1 MFVREGGAVAI
12 RILMAW
18 AAFTFCAASAHA
30 QREEPR
36 PEQPLLDEQPPG
48 QIVELPGLRDRAEIV
63 TLAPEVLDRLLAVA
77 VEERV
82 ELAGWPLMPGRR
94 EDVLLTRHDV
104 YARGAQLW
112 GVGGGHRQRLPR
124 SRWVYLWGG
133 AVGDDQLRVMVS
145 IDPHRRELMG
155 VTFGPGGAFELK
167 PVPPSLH
174 PASSDYLLGPRW
186 LLQRVEADP
195 GKDWRCDDPKVPR
208 GTSADALAAMVELD
222 RVGAAAITTQHIA
235 TIAVD
240 TDNQF
245 MAGKFANDT
254 VAATNYIA
262 SLFAQMNAIYQRDL
276 LVRLVQGTTFLR
288 TAPDPWTVND
298 APPYSDDSNGQKL
311 DELTHYWS
319 ANLASVPR
327 ALTLMLSGRGGGG
340 AAGVAW
346 IDALC
351 SNAYGYAFSRVTTT
365 GTAPNRSDLQVTAH
379 EIGHVFGSPHTHCY
393 NTLGLTNPDNCFS
406 GESFAGKACF
416 AGAPQCPAPA
426 TYQGVSARGTLM
438 SYCHLLAGCSA
449 ETVFHPTSISLLA
462 PKIEA
467 KTPPMAGAAAC
478 ILPDTGGVAPVELT
492 GVSPPSGPTSGGTAV
507 TLTGSGFAPGAT
519 VSFGGAA
526 ASSVVVQSATRITAF
541 TPAHAAGTVA
551 VTVTNPGGA
560 ADTLSPGFFYWP
572 PPAAGD
578 FYTLTPCRLVDTRNA
593 AGPRGGP
600 ALAGQEL
607 RSFPVS
613 GACGVPADAK
623 AVAANVTV
631 VSPAQ
636 DGHLGVYPGDSFA
649 LGTWVVSFRAG
660 TTLASFAVAT
670 LATNG
675 AGTVLVHN
683 QSGGTVHVVIDV
695 TGYFR

>member
-1 MFVREGGAVAI
+1 
-12 RILMAW
+12 MAL
-18 AAFTFCAASAHA
+18 AALTFCAPSTHA
-30 QREEPR
+30 QREEP
-36 PEQPLLDEQPPG
+36 PG
-48 QIVELPGLRDRAEIV
+48 EIVELPGFDDRAEIV

-82 ELAGWPLMPGRR
+82 ELAGWPLMPGHR

-104 YARGAQLW
+104 YAPGAQLW
-112 GVGGGHRQRLPR
+112 ELRGGRRQRLPR

-133 AVGDDQLRVMVS
+133 AARDDRLRVVVS
-145 IDPHRRELMG
+145 IDPHRRELAGMA
-155 VTFGPGGAFELK
+155 FGPDGAFELK
-167 PVPPSLH
+167 PVPPSWH
-174 PASSDYLLGPRW
+174 PPPGSYVLGPRW
-186 LLQRVEADP
+186 VLQRVEADP
-195 GKDWRCDDPKVPR
+195 GKHWRCADPKVPR
-208 GTSADALAAMVELD
+208 GRSADGLAAMAAMVAAD
-222 RVGAAAITTQHIA
+222 RAGAAAITSLHTA
-235 TIAVD
+235 TVAVD
-240 TDNQF
+240 TDNQL

-254 VAATNYIA
+254 AAATNYVA

-276 LVRLVQGTTFLR
+276 LVRLVQGTTYLR

-311 DELTHYWS
+311 NELTSYWS

-346 IDALC
+346 VDALC
-351 SNAYGYAFSRVTTT
+351 SKAYGYAFSRVTTT

-406 GESFAGKACF
+406 GESFAGTACF
-416 AGAPQCPAPA
+416 AGTAQCPAPA

-467 KTPPMAGAAAC
+467 KTPPVAGAAAC
-478 ILPDTGGVAPVELT
+478 ILPDTGGIPPAVGLT

-507 TLTGSGFAPGAT
+507 TLTGSGFAAGAT

-526 ASSVVVQSATRITAF
+526 ASSVVVQNAARITAV

-572 PPAAGD
+572 PPAASD
-578 FYTLTPCRLVDTRNA
+578 FYTLAPCRLVDTRNA

-600 ALAGQEL
+600 ALAGQAL
-607 RSFPVS
+607 RSFPMS

-636 DGHLGVYPGDSFA
+636 AGHVGVYPGNSFA
-649 LGTWVVSFRAG
+649 LGTWVVSFSAG
-660 TTLASFAVAT
+660 RTLGSLAVVT

-683 QSGGTVHVVIDV
+683 QSSGTVHVAIDV

>member
-1 MFVREGGAVAI
+1 
-12 RILMAW
+12 MAL
-18 AAFTFCAASAHA
+18 AALTFCAPSTHA
-30 QREEPR
+30 QREEP
-36 PEQPLLDEQPPG
+36 PG
-48 QIVELPGLRDRAEIV
+48 EIVELPGFDDRAEIV

-77 VEERV
+77 VEEQV
-82 ELAGWPLMPGRR
+82 ELAGWPLMPGHR

-104 YARGAQLW
+104 YAPGAQIWELR
-112 GVGGGHRQRLPR
+112 GGRRQRLPR

-133 AVGDDQLRVMVS
+133 AARDDRLRVVVS
-145 IDPHRRELMG
+145 IDPHRRELAGMA
-155 VTFGPGGAFELK
+155 FGPDGAFELK
-167 PVPPSLH
+167 PVPPSWQ
-174 PASSDYLLGPRW
+174 PPPGSYVLGPRW
-186 LLQRVEADP
+186 VLQRVEADP
-195 GKDWRCDDPKVPR
+195 GKDWRCADPQVPR
-208 GTSADALAAMVELD
+208 GRSADALAAMVAAD
-222 RVGAAAITTQHIA
+222 RMGAAAITSLHTA
-235 TIAVD
+235 TVAVD
-240 TDNQF
+240 TDNQL

-254 VAATNYIA
+254 AAATNYVA

-276 LVRLVQGTTFLR
+276 LVRLVQGTTYLR

-311 DELTHYWS
+311 NELTSYWS

-346 IDALC
+346 VDALC
-351 SNAYGYAFSRVTTT
+351 SKAYGYAFSRVTTT

-393 NTLGLTNPDNCFS
+393 NTLGLANPDNCFS

-416 AGAPQCPAPA
+416 AGTAQCPAPA

-467 KTPPMAGAAAC
+467 KTPPVAGGAAC
-478 ILPDTGGVAPVELT
+478 ILPDTGGVPPAVELT

-507 TLTGSGFAPGAT
+507 TLTGSGFAAGAT

-526 ASSVVVQSATRITAF
+526 ASSVVVQNAARITAV

-551 VTVTNPGGA
+551 VTVTNPGAA

-572 PPAAGD
+572 PLAASD
-578 FYTLTPCRLVDTRNA
+578 FYTLAPCRLVDTRNA

-600 ALAGQEL
+600 ALAGQAL
-607 RSFPVS
+607 RSFPIS

-636 DGHLGVYPGDSFA
+636 AGHVGVYPGNSFA
-649 LGTWVVSFRAG
+649 LGTWVVSFSAG
-660 TTLASFAVAT
+660 RTLGSLAVVT

-683 QSGGTVHVVIDV
+683 QSSGTVHVAIDV